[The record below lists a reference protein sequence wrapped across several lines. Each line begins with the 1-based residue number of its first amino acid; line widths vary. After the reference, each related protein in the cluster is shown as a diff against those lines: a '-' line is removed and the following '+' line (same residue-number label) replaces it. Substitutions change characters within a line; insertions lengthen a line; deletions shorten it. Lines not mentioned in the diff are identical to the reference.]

1 MLLLAAVAFLLLDA
15 LLCGATEALLLL
27 EALLCGLIVAFL
39 LLLLAVLCDLTA
51 ALLLVELLLWGAT
64 DALLLTGALLCGAT
78 DALLLAGALLCGA
91 TDAFRL
97 LLLVALCCL
106 TVALRSV
113 FGLVCGTVRVTF
125 FSLLF
130 AERSICCLVFAER
143 SICCL
148 VLLERSTALPRDWA
162 FLVAGFTDA
171 DRWLLLPALLFLML
185 PLPAA
190 LVLELALSTLL
201 FLPVADLLLAA
212 ARAFAVRSLDTSG
225 RYTLTALLLT
235 LVDLPER
242 LAVLSNLR
250 TEAFLPVS
258 LS

>member
-1 MLLLAAVAFLLLDA
+1 MLLLEAVAFLLLEA

-27 EALLCGLIVAFL
+27 EALLCGLTVAFL

-64 DALLLTGALLCGAT
+64 DALLL
-78 DALLLAGALLCGA
+78 AGALLCGA

-97 LLLVALCCL
+97 LLLVELCCL

-113 FGLVCGTVRVTF
+113 FGVVCGAFRVTF

-171 DRWLLLPALLFLML
+171 DRWLLLPALLFLMF

>member
-1 MLLLAAVAFLLLDA
+1 MLLLEAVAFLLLEA

-27 EALLCGLIVAFL
+27 EALLCGLTVAFL

-51 ALLLVELLLWGAT
+51 ALLLVELLLW
-64 DALLLTGALLCGAT
+64 GAT

-113 FGLVCGTVRVTF
+113 FGLVCGAVRVTF
-125 FSLLF
+125 FSLL
-130 AERSICCLVFAER
+130 FAER

-171 DRWLLLPALLFLML
+171 DRWLLLPALLFLMF
-185 PLPAA
+185 PLLAA